1 MRDPYHILGISR
13 GASFDDIKTAY
24 RRASK
29 IAHPDLGGSNEA
41 MTELNAAYRFALN
54 ELKQGYKSSQNDDS
68 TSSSN
73 YSSESK
79 ANNQADAKSNPPEEA
94 TRDIDEELEALRN
107 ASERYEEQLRTKRQA
122 AWDQGKHITWAIMT
136 CDDFVGFF
144 VRISRSG
151 IKGQALLAVAVVGAG
166 TLLFSFLSIHGDPPL
181 SLSTPSPPPVIAS
194 PTEAKSPPQVVVQNP
209 PVAPPVQKP
218 KPSPQIKPPPPALP
232 EERTLIASDGAQL
245 KLASHVIYHLKLRL
259 GQKTE
264 FKAVAGAFK
273 IIDPQNSIG
282 TCVDQFEITVP
293 PSSGTYIIMDRA
305 IVSCMGDAFLEV
317 HSTK

>member
-13 GASFDDIKTAY
+13 RASFDDIKTAY
-24 RRASK
+24 RKASK
-29 IAHPDLGGSNEA
+29 IAHPDLGGSNAA

-54 ELKQGYKSSQNDDS
+54 ELKQGNRSSQNDDGR
-68 TSSSN
+68 SSSN

-79 ANNQADAKSNPPEEA
+79 ESSQADSKSRSSEDD
-94 TRDIDEELEALRN
+94 TRDIDEELEALRK
-107 ASERYEEQLRTKRQA
+107 ASKRYEEQLRTKRQA
-122 AWDQGKHITWAIMT
+122 AWDKGKHITWAIMT
-136 CDDFVGFF
+136 WDDFVGFF

-166 TLLFSFLSIHGDPPL
+166 TLLFNFLSIRGNQFP
-181 SLSTPSPPPVIAS
+181 TPMPPPVIAS
-194 PTEAKSPPQVVVQNP
+194 PTEPALPPQVVAQNP

-218 KPSPQIKPPPPALP
+218 KPSPQIMPPPPALP

-245 KLASHVIYHLKLRL
+245 KLASNVIYHLKLRL